1 MGKSAVGLG
10 IVKIAGSNTVDI
22 VEEVKRRLDEE
33 IIPELPPGM
42 ELHVASDDSELIKE
56 IVRSLQD
63 HLLEGTLL
71 AALVVLFFL
80 RSWRGT
86 IIISLA
92 IPVSLLAAVAAIYTL
107 GYTFNTMTLL
117 ALLLLIGVV
126 VDDAIVVL
134 ENIYRFREEVTPDPI
149 EAAIGGS
156 NQVLLPLWPPRLPWC
171 PFLPR
176 SFSWAASSAGFSN
189 PLP

>member
-1 MGKSAVGLG
+1 MSKTAAS
-10 IVKIAGSNTVDI
+10 KTVDI
-22 VEEVKRRLDEE
+22 DEEVTLRLDAA

-92 IPVSLLAAVAAIYTL
+92 IPVSLLAAVAAIYTQ
-107 GYTFNTMTLL
+107 
-117 ALLLLIGVV
+117 IG
-126 VDDAIVVL
+126 
-134 ENIYRFREEVTPDPI
+134 R
-149 EAAIGGS
+149 AAWRGGRAT
-156 NQVLLPLWPPRLPWC
+156 W
-171 PFLPR
+171 
-176 SFSWAASSAGFSN
+176 
-189 PLP
+189 